1 MVSRLEQ
8 VRYSMSYLAHLLT
21 VTCIYAILAIS
32 LDLLVGFT
40 GLLSLAHALFFG
52 IGAYAT
58 AMLTPAGVSPF
69 LAIATGAAVA
79 AIASSLI
86 ALPSI
91 RIRGIYLLIVTI
103 AVQAVFTVVLL
114 NLSDVTGGPG
124 GIPNIP
130 PMSVFGYPLRGLY
143 FLAFVAI
150 ISIASFFFVLRLS
163 RSPFGVLLQAI
174 RDDEIGCLML
184 GKNVNWAKIC
194 VFALSGA
201 VAAIAGSLYAHYTS
215 YVDPRGFDIIVS
227 ISILLMVMLGGAG
240 TIYGPALGALIVTLL
255 PEILR
260 FVPGPAGAAG
270 ATRQLIYGLLLVV
283 LILFRPQGVL
293 GKRDRNSH
301 AE

>member
-1 MVSRLEQ
+1 MN
-8 VRYSMSYLAHLLT
+8 YLAHLLT
-21 VTCIYAILAIS
+21 VTCIYGLLAVS

-52 IGAYAT
+52 IGAYAS
-58 AMLTPAGVSPF
+58 AILTPAGVPSF
-69 LAIATGAAVA
+69 VAILIGATVA

-114 NLSDVTGGPG
+114 NLSDLTGGPA

-130 PMSVFGYPLRGLY
+130 PISVFGYPLRGFH

-150 ISIASFFFVLRLS
+150 ISVAVFVFVLRLS
-163 RSPFGVLLQAI
+163 RSPFGILLQAI

-184 GKNVNWAKIC
+184 GKDVNWAKIC
-194 VFALSGA
+194 VFAFSGA
-201 VAAIAGSLYAHYTS
+201 VAALAGSLYAHYTS

-255 PEILR
+255 PELLR
-260 FVPGPAGAAG
+260 FVPGPAGTAG
-270 ATRQLIYGLLLVV
+270 AMRQLIYGLLLVV
-283 LILFRPQGVL
+283 LVFFRPQGLL
-293 GKRDRNSH
+293 GKRNRSSH